1 MERRLAAVLT
11 ADVVGY
17 SRLMGVDEA
26 GTLAALKAHRAEL
39 IEPKAEQHSGRTIK
53 LMGDGTLME
62 FPSVV
67 DAVTF
72 AIEVQCAMRERNG
85 AIAEDK
91 QIRFRVGINIGDVII
106 EGVDIYGDGVNV
118 AARLEGLAEPGG
130 ICVARNVRNQIRDKL
145 DLNLEDLGE
154 VEVKNIARPIRVF
167 RIILD
172 DKAAAFV
179 TPIAAPSA
187 KPTDRQ
193 SKSIKKPWLA
203 AAAAIA
209 IFALAGGGVVWW
221 QTRSTEGESAA
232 VGQMAIPLP
241 DKPSIAVLPFVN
253 LSGDAEQDY
262 FVDGFTN
269 AIITNLSKFPELF
282 VIASNSVFTYKGKAV
297 RINEVGRQLGVR
309 YVLEGSFQRGADTL
323 SVHAQLIEAATESH
337 VWAQQYDVAPEEIFA
352 VQDDLSR
359 QIANTL
365 VTTVEGLAQSAVRGK
380 DPTTLAAYDLFL
392 RASKYR
398 FGKEALEE
406 ATRLLERAI
415 ELDPDFDEAYSEL
428 SWRYLSLW
436 RHGLADD
443 PDEALRR
450 SREAARKAID
460 LDQQDYRSHFALGTL
475 SLFAD
480 QDHDLALAEYQKAIE
495 LNPNQADVLAMMTI
509 LTAFMGRAEEAVDWI
524 EKAKRLNPLHPVWYD
539 WNGSF
544 GYYMARDYNNALIGA
559 KKTVAVY
566 PKSISAFR
574 ILAATYSEMGRMDD
588 AKEIARQI
596 LEIDPAFTLSS
607 IRNTPF
613 QHDADRERYFGALHK
628 AGLPN

>member
-145 DLNLEDLGE
+145 DLNLQDLGE

-187 KPTDRQ
+187 KPTSRHPTSMRKQ
-193 SKSIKKPWLA
+193 WLA
-203 AAAAIA
+203 AAVAIA
-209 IFALAGGGVVWW
+209 ILAIAGGGVVWW
-221 QTRSTEGESAA
+221 QTRSPDAELSPA
-232 VGQMAIPLP
+232 GQMAMPLP
-241 DKPSIAVLPFVN
+241 DKPSVAILPFAN

-309 YVLEGSFQRGADTL
+309 YVLEGSLQRGADKI
-323 SVHAQLIEAATESH
+323 SVHAQLIEAATETH

-359 QIANTL
+359 QITSTL
-365 VTTVEGLAQSAVRGK
+365 FATVIDLAQTAALAK
-380 DPTTLAAYDLFL
+380 DPTTLAAYELYL
-392 RASKYR
+392 RASKFR
-398 FGKEALEE
+398 GAKEALEE
-406 ATRLLERAI
+406 SARLLERVI
-415 ELDPDFDEAYSEL
+415 ELDPGFDEAYSML
-428 SWRYLSLW
+428 SWRYLNLW
-436 RHGLADD
+436 RNRLADD

-450 SREAARKAID
+450 AREAARKAIA
-460 LDQQDYRSHFALGTL
+460 LDQQDYRSHWAMGTL
-475 SLFAD
+475 YLYAD
-480 QDHDLALAEYQKAIE
+480 QDHALALAEYEKAISIS
-495 LNPNQADVLAMMTI
+495 PNQADVLAMMSIVTV
-509 LTAFMGRAEEAVDWI
+509 FMGRGEEAVEWI
-524 EKAKRLNPLHPVWYD
+524 EKAKRLNPHHPVWYD

-544 GYYMARDYNNALIGA
+544 VYYTARDYEKSLIGA
-559 KKTVAVY
+559 KKTLSVY
-566 PKSISAFR
+566 PKSLSVLR
-574 ILAATYSEMGRMDD
+574 ILAATYAEMGRMDD
-588 AKEIARQI
+588 AKEIARRI
-596 LEIDPAFTLSS
+596 TEINPAFTISS

-613 QHDADRERYFGALHK
+613 QHDADRQRYFGALHK

>member
-118 AARLEGLAEPGG
+118 AARLEGLAESGG

-167 RIILD
+167 RIVLD

-179 TPIAAPSA
+179 TPITAPSA

-221 QTRSTEGESAA
+221 QTRSPDAELSPA
-232 VGQMAIPLP
+232 GQMAMPLP

-428 SWRYLSLW
+428 SW
-436 RHGLADD
+436 
-443 PDEALRR
+443 
-450 SREAARKAID
+450 
-460 LDQQDYRSHFALGTL
+460 
-475 SLFAD
+475 
-480 QDHDLALAEYQKAIE
+480 
-495 LNPNQADVLAMMTI
+495 
-509 LTAFMGRAEEAVDWI
+509 
-524 EKAKRLNPLHPVWYD
+524 
-539 WNGSF
+539 
-544 GYYMARDYNNALIGA
+544 
-559 KKTVAVY
+559 
-566 PKSISAFR
+566 
-574 ILAATYSEMGRMDD
+574 
-588 AKEIARQI
+588 
-596 LEIDPAFTLSS
+596 
-607 IRNTPF
+607 
-613 QHDADRERYFGALHK
+613 
-628 AGLPN
+628 